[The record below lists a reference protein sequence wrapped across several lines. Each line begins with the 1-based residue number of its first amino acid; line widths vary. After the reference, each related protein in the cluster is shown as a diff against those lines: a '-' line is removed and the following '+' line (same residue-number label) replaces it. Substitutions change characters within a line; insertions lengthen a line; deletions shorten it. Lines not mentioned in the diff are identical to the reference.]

1 MSNYAPTSSV
11 DPLAAQYRD
20 KQEKFYGVVSAVVT
34 DNVCGENQNGFDKD
48 YRVRVKFPWLPGD
61 DQSYWA
67 RITTFGAGPDR
78 GAFFLPEVDDEVLV
92 IFVEGDFQQPV
103 VIGTLWNGK
112 DKPTYSN
119 KDASGKGTW
128 SSFEGKNE
136 AKKNDLRMFTSRK
149 FHQLIFNDNKSEPRV
164 TLHSSQKHRI
174 VLDDKGNEANKI
186 EIYDGKEEN
195 YILIDTKN
203 KKITIETKTGDMLL
217 KAKNTLRIECKTLET
232 NSDQETNM
240 KVGTN
245 FKMEAGTN
253 MTLKAGAQA
262 EIKSGAVMT
271 IKGSVVNIN

>member
-1 MSNYAPTSSV
+1 MSNFGPSSSV
-11 DPLAAQYRD
+11 DPLGAQYRD
-20 KQEKFYGVVSAVVT
+20 KQQKFYGVVSAVVT

-67 RITTFGAGPDR
+67 RITTFGAGKDR
-78 GAFFLPEVDDEVLV
+78 GAFFLPEVEDEVLV
-92 IFVEGDFQQPV
+92 MFVEGDFQQPV

-119 KDASGKGTW
+119 KDAKGKVTW
-128 SSFEGKNE
+128 SKFEGKHE
-136 AKKNDLRMFTSRK
+136 AKKNDLRSFTSRK

-217 KAKNTLRIECKTLET
+217 KAKKTIRIECEKLET
-232 NSDQETNM
+232 KSDKDTEMEVGKNFQM
-240 KVGTN
+240 KSGS
-245 FKMEAGTN
+245 N
-253 MTLKAGAQA
+253 MTLKA
-262 EIKSGAVMT
+262 SGSGCVESSQPMT
-271 IKGSVVNIN
+271 IKGSKVNIN